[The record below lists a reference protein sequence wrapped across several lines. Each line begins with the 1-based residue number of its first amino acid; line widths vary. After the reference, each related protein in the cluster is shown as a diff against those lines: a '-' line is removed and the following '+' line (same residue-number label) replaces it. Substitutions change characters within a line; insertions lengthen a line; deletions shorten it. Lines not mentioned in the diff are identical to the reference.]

1 VRTALGF
8 VVLACLVPRVAH
20 AGRNFYGWLYGTEV
34 MPERGVELQTWI
46 FDENGKYGQVDKQT
60 WLWWGPLI
68 GVTDQL
74 ELALP
79 VEMQWSSSDTM
90 MTSFTFRS
98 YGLEA
103 RYRLVSADPAD
114 APSLVPL
121 VRVAVK
127 RDVGVRDAGR
137 VEGDAVMS
145 YDAGKVNVLVDLGF
159 IGDISAGTTHTEAR
173 PGGGISVRV
182 ASELRF
188 GAEVYAELS
197 LDTKGESWAVAG
209 PNLSW
214 THGRFWFSGAF
225 AVGVYHMKLA
235 PRAMWGIAF

>member
-1 VRTALGF
+1 LGF
-8 VVLACLVPRVAH
+8 LLVACLVPRAAH

-46 FDENGKYGQVDKQT
+46 FDENGKYGPTSKQT
-60 WLWWGPLI
+60 WLWWGPVI

-79 VEMQWSSSDTM
+79 IEMQWSSSDTN

-114 APSLVPL
+114 APAFAPL

-127 RDVGVRDAGR
+127 RDIGVRDAGR

-145 YDAGKVNVLVDLGF
+145 FDKGDVNALIDLGF

-173 PGGGISVRV
+173 PSGGLSLRV

-188 GAEVYAELS
+188 GAEIYAELS

-214 THGRFWFSGAF
+214 THGRFWFSGVF
-225 AVGVYHMKLA
+225 AVGIYHMRLA